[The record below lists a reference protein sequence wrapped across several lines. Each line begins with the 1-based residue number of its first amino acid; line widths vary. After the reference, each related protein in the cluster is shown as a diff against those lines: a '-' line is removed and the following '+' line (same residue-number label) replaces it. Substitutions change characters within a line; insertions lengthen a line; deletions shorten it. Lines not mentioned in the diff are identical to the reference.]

1 MKIRAAIWC
10 CCDAFTF
17 THLTDAF
24 TQNDLQSIQAIHFY
38 CQYVCS
44 LGIEPTTFALL
55 TQCSITEP
63 HKHIYQPAS
72 KYCVQ
77 AALVYFNTATTII
90 VLWNSLLSFSSSVK
104 LSQVTFYQQLQNRAQ
119 EINQAAR
126 QEKLTLF
133 NHINAAAKDAL
144 L

>member
-1 MKIRAAIWC
+1 MK
-10 CCDAFTF
+10 
-17 THLTDAF
+17 L
-24 TQNDLQSIQAIHFY
+24 
-38 CQYVCS
+38 
-44 LGIEPTTFALL
+44 P
-55 TQCSITEP
+55 
-63 HKHIYQPAS
+63 
-72 KYCVQ
+72 
-77 AALVYFNTATTII
+77 
-90 VLWNSLLSFSSSVK
+90 SFSSSVK